1 MGYPIKPRQEL
12 AFWATLR
19 QMAEKASYQAPAVDG
34 AYNAYRLVTEH
45 AAQKQEYW
53 QSISGIA
60 PEPSV
65 SIREHLESLE
75 LVVIPLAAARLGG
88 SH

>member
-1 MGYPIKPRQEL
+1 MSYPIKPRQEL

-19 QMAEKASYQAPAVDG
+19 QMAEKASYQAPAMDG
-34 AYNAYRLVTEH
+34 AYNAYRLVAEH

-60 PEPSV
+60 AEPS
-65 SIREHLESLE
+65 E
-75 LVVIPLAAARLGG
+75 ARFQQRARKPGQRRDQL
-88 SH
+88 